1 MDYEDTRLSD
11 RTTPKMPSQLTSLQQ
26 MAASAGTTASPA
38 EDALAPVVE
47 RGVLTPFDF
56 QPRTRLVFGCG
67 TIGRLGALAAE
78 LGFRRPL
85 LVADHGLV
93 TAGHVALA
101 ERGLT
106 GAGLDVVPFHDFDVN
121 PDTTMVE
128 AGCAVARPREID
140 SIIGLGGGSSM
151 DCAKG
156 INLLLTNGGR
166 IEDYQGYGKATR
178 PMLPMIGVPTTAGT
192 GSEAQSY
199 AVIADAVTHVKMACG
214 DPKAAFR
221 VAILDPELTLSQPTH
236 VTATSGFDAIA
247 HAVETAVTTRRTAVS
262 DCFGRE
268 AWRLLDS
275 CYEAV
280 LDRPDDVKARA
291 AMHLGAFYAGVAIE
305 QSMLGAAHACANPL
319 TARYQITHGVALAIL
334 LPHVV
339 RWNSAT
345 AAPLYRR
352 LLPPIGEAGEGNPGE
367 QLATRLHALA
377 GHAGLPDRLR
387 TEGVDPDDLPQLA
400 DDAARQW
407 TGTFNPRPL
416 TTPDALEIYRCAF

>member
-1 MDYEDTRLSD
+1 MSAAPGEATASKTEDTF
-11 RTTPKMPSQLTSLQQ
+11 
-26 MAASAGTTASPA
+26 
-38 EDALAPVVE
+38 APVFD

-93 TAGHVALA
+93 AAGHVALA
-101 ERGLT
+101 ERHLA
-106 GAGLDVVPFHDFDVN
+106 GAGLDVVRFHEFDVN

-128 AGCAVARPREID
+128 AGCEVARPEDID
-140 SIIGLGGGSSM
+140 SIIGLGGGSSL

-166 IEDYQGYGKATR
+166 MEDYRGYGKATR

-199 AVIADAVTHVKMACG
+199 AVIADATTHTKMACG
-214 DPKAAFR
+214 DQKAAFR
-221 VAILDPELTLSQPTH
+221 VAILDPELTLSQPDH

-247 HAVETAVTTRRTAVS
+247 HAVETAVTTRRTAMS
-262 DCFGRE
+262 DCFARE
-268 AWRLLDS
+268 AWRLLNAD
-275 CYEAV
+275 YETV
-280 LDRPDDVKARA
+280 LDQPDDVEARA
-291 AMHLGAFYAGVAIE
+291 AMQLGAFYAGLAIE

-319 TARYQITHGVALAIL
+319 TARHQITHGVALAIL

-345 AAPLYRR
+345 AAALYHRW
-352 LLPPIGEAGEGNPGE
+352 LAPIGETNDGERGD
-367 QLATRLHALA
+367 RLPIRLRALA
-377 GHAGLPDRLR
+377 NHAGLPDRLR
-387 TEGVDPDDLPQLA
+387 TEGVDPNDLPQLA
-400 DDAARQW
+400 DDATRQW

-416 TTPDALEIYRCAF
+416 TAPEALEVYRCAF